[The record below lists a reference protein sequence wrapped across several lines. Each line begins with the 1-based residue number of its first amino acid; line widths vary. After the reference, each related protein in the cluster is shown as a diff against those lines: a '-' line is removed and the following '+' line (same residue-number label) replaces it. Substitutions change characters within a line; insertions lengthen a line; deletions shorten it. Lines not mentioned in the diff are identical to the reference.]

1 MLIGNTNPMMKIF
14 SYTGKGLRKTN
25 EDYIK
30 SEILSDSI
38 SLHIVAD
45 GMGGYDHGEVAS
57 KTATEAIFH
66 FLAESNI
73 QGDIP
78 ALIQQAVEFAN
89 SQILTLRNQY
99 HTKLGTTL
107 AGVLI
112 IDSIA
117 YAFWLGDVQ
126 IQHFRDNKQ
135 LFISESHTLINE
147 MKKNGPVSTKEIER
161 YKHIVTKSLSGTPL
175 ESHPPIVEIQLQQGD
190 TICISTDGLY
200 NSVNPSTLI
209 AYPDI
214 EIDTKLM
221 QLEVTNEDNFSIN
234 RIYY

>member
-1 MLIGNTNPMMKIF
+1 MEVF
-14 SYTGKGLRKTN
+14 SYTGKGLRETN

-45 GMGGYDHGEVAS
+45 GMGGYDYGEVAS

-66 FLAESNI
+66 FLAGSTIE
-73 QGDIP
+73 GDIP
-78 ALIQQAVEFAN
+78 SLIQQAVEFAN

-99 HTKLGTTL
+99 HTKLGTTI

-112 IDSIA
+112 INNTG

-135 LFISESHTLINE
+135 LFISESHSLINE
-147 MKKNGPVSTKEIER
+147 MKGNGVVSAKDIER
-161 YKHIVTKSLSGTPL
+161 YKNIVTRSLSGTPL
-175 ESHPPIVEIQLQQGD
+175 EESIPIVVIQLEQGD
-190 TICISTDGLY
+190 IICISSDGFY
-200 NSVNPSTLI
+200 NTITPSKLI
-209 AYPDI
+209 TNSED
-214 EIDTKLM
+214 KLNSIL
-221 QLEVTNEDNFSIN
+221 QDLDSNNGDNFSITIITFN
-234 RIYY
+234 

>member
-1 MLIGNTNPMMKIF
+1 MKIF
-14 SYTGKGLRKTN
+14 SYTGKGIRETN

-30 SEILSDSI
+30 SETLSNSI

-45 GMGGYDHGEVAS
+45 GMGGYEYGEVAS
-57 KTATEAIFH
+57 KTATEAIFQY
-66 FLAESNI
+66 LAGCTI

-99 HTKLGTTL
+99 HTKLGTTI

-112 IDSIA
+112 IDSTA

-135 LFISESHTLINE
+135 LFISESHSLINE
-147 MKKNGPVSTKEIER
+147 MKANGVVSAKDIER
-161 YKHIVTKSLSGTPL
+161 YKNIVTKSLSGNTL
-175 ESHPPIVEIQLQQGD
+175 DDNIPIIQLQLLPED
-190 TICISTDGLY
+190 VLCICSDGLY
-200 NSVNPSTLI
+200 NSNEVSDLI
-209 AYPDI
+209 SKQDV
-214 EIDTKLM
+214 EIDKALKL
-221 QLEVTNEDNFSIN
+221 LENSNEDNYSIVK
-234 RIYY
+234 IAV

>member
-1 MLIGNTNPMMKIF
+1 MKIF
-14 SYTGKGLRKTN
+14 SNTGKGLRKTN

-30 SEILSDSI
+30 SEILSDSV

-45 GMGGYDHGEVAS
+45 GMGGYDYGEVAS
-57 KTATEAIFH
+57 QTATEAIFQ
-66 FLAESNI
+66 FLVGSTT

-99 HTKLGTTL
+99 HTKLGTTI

-112 IDSIA
+112 IDSTA

-147 MKKNGPVSTKEIER
+147 MKKNGHVSTKEIER
-161 YKHIVTKSLSGTPL
+161 YNHIVTKSLSGTPL
-175 ESHPPIVEIQLQQGD
+175 EASIPIIEIQLQQGD
-190 TICISTDGLY
+190 TICISSDGLY
-200 NSVNPSTLI
+200 NSVNTESLI
-209 AYPDI
+209 TNSDI
-214 EIDTKLM
+214 EINAKLM
-221 QLEVTNEDNFSIN
+221 LLEDKNEDNFSIVKM
-234 RIYY
+234 II